1 MDEWKQTVAA
11 NLSALRKERHLTQL
25 QLAEILHYSD
35 KAVSKWERGESLPD
49 LAVMKQLAD
58 LYEISLDDFLLTP
71 EEREAKAALQQDEES
86 RYTPETADT
95 EPQHRIRKHNRLII
109 AGMAAL
115 LVWLIATLIFVI
127 LDAAVPELRYGPFL
141 VLYAAPIT
149 AVVWLVFNSIWF
161 HRRWN
166 YVIISLLVWAILGS
180 VFLTFFRIRPQIW
193 KLFLIGVPAQLI
205 IILWS
210 RLRPVNS
217 SAPRKQESPSSSKSR
232 QETAGFFRIYGEFRL
247 SCLFGGCLIALS
259 QMLLLILVRAARRLS
274 DRFY

>member
-35 KAVSKWERGESLPD
+35 KAVSKWERGESLPE

-127 LDAAVPELRYGPFL
+127 LDAAVPGLRYGPFL
-141 VLYAAPIT
+141 FLYAAPIT

-161 HRRWN
+161 NRRWN

-217 SAPRKQESPSSSKSR
+217 SAPRKQESP
-232 QETAGFFRIYGEFRL
+232 
-247 SCLFGGCLIALS
+247 
-259 QMLLLILVRAARRLS
+259 
-274 DRFY
+274 